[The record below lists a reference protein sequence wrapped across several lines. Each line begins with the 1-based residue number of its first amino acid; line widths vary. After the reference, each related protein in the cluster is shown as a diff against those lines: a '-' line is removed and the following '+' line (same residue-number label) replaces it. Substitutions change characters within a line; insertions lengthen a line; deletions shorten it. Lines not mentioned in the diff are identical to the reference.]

1 MCDMLYSSC
10 HLNVQQQIACLLK
23 GDRPSIELHFVDF
36 HKQSGG
42 SDCGAFA
49 IAYATTLC
57 LGKVPEEFV
66 FVFDQM
72 IIR

>member
-10 HLNVQQQIACLLK
+10 RSNVHQQIACLLK
-23 GDRPSIELHFVDF
+23 DNKPNIELYFVGF

-42 SDCGAFA
+42 NVCGTLA

-57 LGKVPEEFV
+57 LGKVPEKFV
-66 FVFDQM
+66 FVFDQ